1 MDDDDKIKKSPLC
14 QSVTRDGET
23 VHIDIYEDG
32 ESGWVLE
39 IVDTNNN
46 STTWNES
53 FETDTSALK
62 EALFAIEKEGIH
74 SFIGR
79 DTDYYINTVPE

>member
-14 QSVTRDGET
+14 QSVTHGNET
-23 VHIDIYEDG
+23 VHIEIYEDG

-62 EALFAIEKEGIH
+62 EALFAIENEGIS
-74 SFIGR
+74 SFIGCG
-79 DTDYYINTVPE
+79 TDYYINTAPK